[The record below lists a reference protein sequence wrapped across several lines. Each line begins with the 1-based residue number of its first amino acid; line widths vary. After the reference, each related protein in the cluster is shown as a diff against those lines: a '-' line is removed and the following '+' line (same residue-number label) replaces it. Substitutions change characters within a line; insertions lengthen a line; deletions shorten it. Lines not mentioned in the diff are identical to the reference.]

1 MNRLLDLARR
11 RAPTLL
17 LSFLA
22 CVSLAGAEQA
32 SWPDLA
38 SPPKATGGGEND
50 AAVIVGAE
58 KYAFVEAVP
67 GAKDNADAWHAYL
80 TETLKVP
87 AEKVALLRDD
97 DATNDEIRQAA
108 VEKASEVEPGGT
120 LWFVFIG
127 HGAPSKDGKDG
138 LLVGVDAQRK
148 ADSVY
153 KRSLSRNELLGIL
166 AKGKQSKTV
175 VLLDACFSGK
185 TTSGETLVANLQPL
199 VTMRGLPAGVDRRT
213 ILLSA
218 AKSDQ
223 FAGSLPK
230 ARTPRPAFS
239 YLALGALRGWAADAQ
254 GKVTAQGIVD
264 YSRKAL
270 NLAHDRRQ
278 TPELSMGA
286 PATVLGSGREEAPN
300 LARIDRGESPA
311 ELVRDR
317 GGDAP
322 LKTPGVDQENTAL
335 WEGAWTNLENDVRQ
349 VFGPSRPRLTA
360 VEVDL
365 LVGNPGPAQD
375 TLTLNVLDTF
385 GAPIATVTQVVPA
398 SRVDRVRF
406 ILPNE
411 GLALTVGNLYS
422 IQLKGGHTFGWKYV
436 MGGYEKGY
444 ATFNGKPLATNSR
457 STFLFRTF

>member
-1 MNRLLDLARR
+1 
-11 RAPTLL
+11 
-17 LSFLA
+17 
-22 CVSLAGAEQA
+22 
-32 SWPDLA
+32 
-38 SPPKATGGGEND
+38 
-50 AAVIVGAE
+50 
-58 KYAFVEAVP
+58 
-67 GAKDNADAWHAYL
+67 
-80 TETLKVP
+80 
-87 AEKVALLRDD
+87 
-97 DATNDEIRQAA
+97 
-108 VEKASEVEPGGT
+108 
-120 LWFVFIG
+120 
-127 HGAPSKDGKDG
+127 
-138 LLVGVDAQRK
+138 VDAQRK